1 MNELEKQQRIEY
13 LKRQIEKNQAEIRR
27 KLKEERLETYNIG
40 EKIHKKQIAFHT
52 SPKRMKAFFGG
63 NRVGKTVAGAVE
75 AVSHALGYS
84 RFRPLEP
91 SSGWVVSLTN
101 DVQRDV
107 AQKEILTWLPKKEIK
122 DIIIRKGKKDDPE
135 NSIIDKIIL
144 RNGQTI
150 GFKTCEQGREAF
162 QGASLGWCIAE
173 GQRVFMADGTYKPIE
188 DVKAGDMVVTVNDH
202 GDYVNKKVV
211 AVHDKGIRNTIEL
224 QTGRFLNLQC
234 TPDHKVYTSLKTK
247 VEAEKADRIYQA
259 RMGWKPEEISN
270 KEDAYYVWTGLVLS
284 EGCVPQ
290 KKITMGAEDVVEK
303 AITYLPSG
311 AYVRKKTFNNGHVPD
326 WFLNWEDFWDIT
338 DNKLAYEKSVP
349 DWIFKSSN
357 DKIALFLSYL
367 YAGDGWA
374 TNHIIGYATTS
385 KRLAEDVCL
394 LLWRL
399 GIRSSVS
406 EKQQQDEKWRNQWWV
421 TISSADYVKKFAE
434 EVGIVGK
441 EEAVTKVLAVA
452 EGRKS
457 RKSMQGWHKD
467 GGITEESKKY
477 YKKHNELAK
486 NRYATIKNRKDVGE
500 KHVYDLSIEGY
511 HRFFVGTSLVS
522 NCWFDEEPPLDV
534 FQECQMRI
542 IDQKGD
548 IWFTMTPLKG
558 LTWIYNLVYLN
569 ERNDPDIE
577 YWMAEWEDNPWLSK
591 EEIDK
596 LIATMTEEEREA
608 RQYGRFTSLCGF
620 AFPELRKEIHIV
632 KPMQNIPEWY
642 KRYVAL
648 DYGFDS
654 LAVGWFW
661 VNNYGK
667 ARCYRAIRKKNL
679 IISEA
684 AEAIKK
690 FTGKEKI
697 EAYYAPPDLWNRRQ
711 DTGKSAAQIFY
722 ENGILLYRVSNDRE
736 QGWLNVHEWLKP
748 YEVRDEQTGEVY
760 KTANLTFDEGLDPD
774 LWKHLT
780 TIQKNE
786 KNPNDVAT
794 QPHDITHYPDMIR
807 YFCSSRLLPTVQPI
821 NDDID
826 EAYYNDGK
834 EEESYFGGEVTSE
847 YLNYGG

>member
-162 QGASLGWCIAE
+162 QG
-173 GQRVFMADGTYKPIE
+173 
-188 DVKAGDMVVTVNDH
+188 
-202 GDYVNKKVV
+202 
-211 AVHDKGIRNTIEL
+211 
-224 QTGRFLNLQC
+224 
-234 TPDHKVYTSLKTK
+234 TS
-247 VEAEKADRIYQA
+247 
-259 RMGWKPEEISN
+259 
-270 KEDAYYVWTGLVLS
+270 
-284 EGCVPQ
+284 
-290 KKITMGAEDVVEK
+290 
-303 AITYLPSG
+303 
-311 AYVRKKTFNNGHVPD
+311 
-326 WFLNWEDFWDIT
+326 
-338 DNKLAYEKSVP
+338 
-349 DWIFKSSN
+349 
-357 DKIALFLSYL
+357 
-367 YAGDGWA
+367 
-374 TNHIIGYATTS
+374 
-385 KRLAEDVCL
+385 
-394 LLWRL
+394 
-399 GIRSSVS
+399 
-406 EKQQQDEKWRNQWWV
+406 
-421 TISSADYVKKFAE
+421 
-434 EVGIVGK
+434 
-441 EEAVTKVLAVA
+441 
-452 EGRKS
+452 
-457 RKSMQGWHKD
+457 QGW
-467 GGITEESKKY
+467 I
-477 YKKHNELAK
+477 
-486 NRYATIKNRKDVGE
+486 
-500 KHVYDLSIEGY
+500 
-511 HRFFVGTSLVS
+511 
-522 NCWFDEEPPLDV
+522 WFDEEPPLDV

-548 IWFTMTPLKG
+548 MWFTMTPLKG
-558 LTWIYNLVYLN
+558 LTFLYYLIFLN

-748 YEVRDEQTGEVY
+748 YEVRDEQTGEAY

-780 TIQKNE
+780 TIQRSE

-794 QPHDITHYPDMIR
+794 QPHDVTHYPDMIR

-826 EAYYNDGK
+826 EVYYNDGK

-847 YLNYGG
+847 YLNHGGNDLW

>member
-75 AVSHALGYS
+75 AFSHALGYS

-162 QGASLGWCIAE
+162 QG
-173 GQRVFMADGTYKPIE
+173 
-188 DVKAGDMVVTVNDH
+188 
-202 GDYVNKKVV
+202 
-211 AVHDKGIRNTIEL
+211 
-224 QTGRFLNLQC
+224 
-234 TPDHKVYTSLKTK
+234 TS
-247 VEAEKADRIYQA
+247 QA
-259 RMGWKPEEISN
+259 
-270 KEDAYYVWTGLVLS
+270 
-284 EGCVPQ
+284 
-290 KKITMGAEDVVEK
+290 
-303 AITYLPSG
+303 
-311 AYVRKKTFNNGHVPD
+311 
-326 WFLNWEDFWDIT
+326 
-338 DNKLAYEKSVP
+338 
-349 DWIFKSSN
+349 WI
-357 DKIALFLSYL
+357 
-367 YAGDGWA
+367 
-374 TNHIIGYATTS
+374 
-385 KRLAEDVCL
+385 
-394 LLWRL
+394 
-399 GIRSSVS
+399 
-406 EKQQQDEKWRNQWWV
+406 
-421 TISSADYVKKFAE
+421 
-434 EVGIVGK
+434 
-441 EEAVTKVLAVA
+441 
-452 EGRKS
+452 
-457 RKSMQGWHKD
+457 
-467 GGITEESKKY
+467 
-477 YKKHNELAK
+477 
-486 NRYATIKNRKDVGE
+486 
-500 KHVYDLSIEGY
+500 
-511 HRFFVGTSLVS
+511 
-522 NCWFDEEPPLDV
+522 WFDEEPPLDV

-548 IWFTMTPLKG
+548 MWFTMTPLKG

-620 AFPELRKEIHIV
+620 AFPELRKDIHI
-632 KPMQNIPEWY
+632 KPIEAIPEWY
-642 KRYVAL
+642 YRYVAL

-654 LAVGWFW
+654 LAVLWIW
-661 VNNYGK
+661 VDRFGN
-667 ARCYRAIRKKNL
+667 ARVYRALRKKNL
-679 IISEA
+679 IIKDA
-684 AEAIKK
+684 AKEILK
-690 FTGKEKI
+690 FTGSERI
-697 EAYYAPPDLWNRRQ
+697 EAFYAPPDLWNRRH

-722 ENGILLYRVSNDRE
+722 ENGITLTRTSNSRE
-736 QGWLNVHEWLKP
+736 HGWLNVHEWLAPVVK
-748 YEVRDEQTGEVY
+748 RDEQTGEEY
-760 KTANLTFDEGLDPD
+760 KTARLTFDEGLDPD

-794 QPHDITHYPDMIR
+794 QPHEITHYPDALR
-807 YFCSSRLLPTVQPI
+807 YFCVSRMVSSVEPQEAKHYNFSFEKPQ
-821 NDDID
+821 NDD
-826 EAYYNDGK
+826 
-834 EEESYFGGEVTSE
+834 ESYFGGEVTE
-847 YLNYGG
+847 DYLGWGG